1 MIFPEPIICLITM
14 NFRWFFLERLDRL
27 RLTWSKQNVYFIQR
41 EKWLHFLIGTDLHFN
56 IVACCRH
63 KLSELLKPWK
73 VIVKVWWIALDQA
86 NTSKSKYN
94 QAKLHFGLKN
104 YFNFDQVLII
114 FCYVRDKNFKNIK
127 CNIYWLLCI
136 LNSKRI
142 QSHLFQPLLIFFL
155 KKCAKRGKFTYLTA
169 INKTNNLKVGMIIL

>member
-1 MIFPEPIICLITM
+1 MIFPEPIICLKTM
-14 NFRWFFLERLDRL
+14 NFRWFFLERFDRL

-127 CNIYWLLCI
+127 CNIDCCVFWTAKGFKAIFFSLY
-136 LNSKRI
+136 S
-142 QSHLFQPLLIFFL
+142 SFFL
-155 KKCAKRGKFTYLTA
+155 KSVQKGA
-169 INKTNNLKVGMIIL
+169 NLPI